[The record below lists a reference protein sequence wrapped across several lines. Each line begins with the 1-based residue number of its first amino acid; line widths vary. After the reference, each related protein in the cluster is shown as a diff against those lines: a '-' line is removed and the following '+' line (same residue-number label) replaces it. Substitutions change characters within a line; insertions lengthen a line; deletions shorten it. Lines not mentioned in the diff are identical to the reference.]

1 LDTRFCGDFINA
13 IGKHLPMNKKDE
25 RYSIDTL
32 FREIQSLS
40 KKEKIEYINGKLRF
54 YSEWKY
60 KDGTDY
66 TAAMFGYGFYDE
78 AEALLKQIEADNSHM
93 YDRDLNWYFN
103 ADNIP
108 NQKAVFATSDFIEKE
123 KADLFTPTDF
133 FNLLFKQKDELTGYL
148 EKPFDFIKNLKTLPL
163 NEEQLYLLLGMILY
177 WFGGY
182 PVSNLDGKHDT
193 ILKLVEREF
202 LSMFPD
208 VPKPEKE
215 FCANDN
221 SKQDWMKQI
230 EGKLNDNKAEYNFP
244 ESQYLRK
251 INIDFEDLPHYV
263 IQKAIIW
270 RFEKQHFY
278 KEAEYSTWK
287 GDWAKFLQT
296 VPEKYIVKA
305 IEKGIEF
312 AQKVY
317 EYHLEKECSNKG
329 KCSYNESWERRIAIA
344 EPLLNEIKRANE
356 PQEDKP
362 DTMPEEVNNA
372 EFTTARQ
379 VLAVHYLLEY
389 CQVKNVDK
397 TVKARFIQFLTGRE
411 TGTKRIQDTTI
422 YKKVSNPFSLDNSTL
437 NADLQF
443 IRKYFEDLGLNEIAK
458 MITNEISK
466 SQS

>member
-1 LDTRFCGDFINA
+1 
-13 IGKHLPMNKKDE
+13 MNEK
-25 RYSIDTL
+25 RYSIEDL
-32 FREIQSLS
+32 
-40 KKEKIEYINGKLRF
+40 KKELAGKSKPEKIDVIKKQIAF
-54 YSEWKY
+54 YYEWKY
-60 KDGTDY
+60 KDGADY
-66 TAAMFGYGFYDE
+66 TGQLFKGAFIKD
-78 AEALLKQIEADNSHM
+78 AEKLLEEVEADNSNS

-108 NQKAVFATSDFIEKE
+108 NQKAVFATNDFIEKE
-123 KADLFTPTDF
+123 YATLFTPTDF

-148 EKPFDFIKNLKTLPL
+148 DKPFDFIKSLKALPL

-182 PVSNLDGKHDT
+182 PVSNLDAKHDT

-202 LSMFPD
+202 LGMFPD

-221 SKQDWMKQI
+221 SKQDWVKRI
-230 EGKLNDNKAEYNFP
+230 EGEAKISKTEGNFP
-244 ESQYLRK
+244 ESQYLSK
-251 INIDFEDLPHYV
+251 IEIDFGDLPRYV

-278 KEAEYSTWK
+278 KDTEYNTWQA
-287 GDWAKFLQT
+287 DWAKFLQT
-296 VPEKYIVKA
+296 IPENYIVKA

-312 AQKVY
+312 GKKVY

-329 KCSYNESWERRIAIA
+329 RCSYNESWERRIAIA
-344 EPLLNEIKRANE
+344 EHLFNQIKKSAEEKEQEPEEIK
-356 PQEDKP
+356 D
-362 DTMPEEVNNA
+362 EVNNA

-389 CQVKNVDK
+389 CKVKNVDK
-397 TVKARFIQFLTGRE
+397 TVKARFIQFLTGKE
-411 TGTKRIQDTTI
+411 TGAKKIQNTTI

-466 SQS
+466 SQP